1 MLPGMDANFRTT
13 ARHIGALFLVAL
25 ITNGVGSE
33 LAESTT
39 DRTVLLVGELLEL
52 ACGVAVVGIGA
63 LTYVLFRDRSPGL
76 AASHLGFR
84 ITEAAVNA
92 MIVLSTLTAA
102 ALSGPAR
109 DAVLE
114 QRHQAQLIA
123 IYVFACSGVAW
134 YLLLQRDRV
143 VPRFLTVCGLAG
155 VAALVVGSLFDLFG
169 ADLDM
174 LVYAA
179 PMGAIELLVGVW
191 LLIRPAVPHA
201 AHRPD
206 VDEHPVSGRI

>member
-1 MLPGMDANFRTT
+1 MLPVMNTNSLATT
-13 ARHIGALFLVAL
+13 RLIGALFLVAL

-39 DRTVLLVGELLEL
+39 DGTVVLVGELLEL
-52 ACGVAVVGIGA
+52 ACGAAVVGIGA

-92 MIVLSTLTAA
+92 MIVLGTLTAA
-102 ALSGPAR
+102 ELSGPAR
-109 DAVLE
+109 DALLE
-114 QRHQAQLIA
+114 QRYQAQLIA
-123 IYVFACSGVAW
+123 IYAFACSGVVW
-134 YLLLQRDRV
+134 YILLHRFRV
-143 VPRFLTVCGLAG
+143 VPRFLTVGGLAG
-155 VAALVVGSLFDLFG
+155 IAVLVVGSLFDRFG

-191 LLIRPAVPHA
+191 LLVRPAVPLATPPARIPA
-201 AHRPD
+201 ALSP
-206 VDEHPVSGRI
+206 

>member
-1 MLPGMDANFRTT
+1 MHTNSRTI
-13 ARHIGALFLVAL
+13 RLIGALFLVAL

-39 DRTVLLVGELLEL
+39 DRAVLQVGELLEL
-52 ACGVAVVGIGA
+52 ASGAAVVGIGA

-84 ITEAAVNA
+84 ITEAAVNI
-92 MIVLSTLTAA
+92 MIVLSTLSAA
-102 ALSGPAR
+102 VLSGAAR
-109 DAVLE
+109 DALLE
-114 QRHQAQLIA
+114 QRYQAQLIA
-123 IYVFACSGVAW
+123 IYTFACSGVVW
-134 YLLLQRDRV
+134 YVLLHRFRV
-143 VPRFLTVCGLAG
+143 VPRFLTVGGLAS
-155 VAALVVGSLFDLFG
+155 VAVLVGGSLFDLFG

-191 LLIRPAVPHA
+191 LLVRPVALAPPPA
-201 AHRPD
+201 
-206 VDEHPVSGRI
+206 RIPATLPL